1 MYFQKDY
8 VLRVIEQFGF
18 FFRRL
23 KEKLELTEQLKDL
36 GAFSRE
42 KIGMTPEAALAL
54 KDETLNGL
62 LDARALFL
70 LTEVLFILA
79 RLTEGKDPDRAG
91 EIDLRTLRLLSSLHG
106 EDELAAVRSGRLRE
120 LACRLRDAMSPDDF
134 LACARFFLNGGY
146 YADTEDMVF
155 LAAQTSDKAHRDYY
169 VQQGLAL
176 LYNMRV
182 LPDDVLLPGGMS
194 RQDIGESIADLR
206 KMNLE

>member
-23 KEKLELTEQLKDL
+23 KEKLELTEQRKDL

-62 LDARALFL
+62 LDARAIFL

-91 EIDLRTLRLLSSLHG
+91 EIDLRTLRLLASLHG

-120 LACRLRDAMSPDDF
+120 LACRLRDAMSSSPSK
-134 LACARFFLNGGY
+134 L
-146 YADTEDMVF
+146 V
-155 LAAQTSDKAHRDYY
+155 AAMKIP
-169 VQQGLAL
+169 LKF
-176 LYNMRV
+176 
-182 LPDDVLLPGGMS
+182 
-194 RQDIGESIADLR
+194 SI
-206 KMNLE
+206 

>member
-62 LDARALFL
+62 LDAR
-70 LTEVLFILA
+70 
-79 RLTEGKDPDRAG
+79 
-91 EIDLRTLRLLSSLHG
+91 
-106 EDELAAVRSGRLRE
+106 
-120 LACRLRDAMSPDDF
+120 SPDDF

-155 LAAQTSDKAHRDYY
+155 LAAQTSGKAHHDYY

-194 RQDIGESIADLR
+194 RQDIGESIADLQ

>member
-62 LDARALFL
+62 LDARAIFL

-91 EIDLRTLRLLSSLHG
+91 EIRRILRRHRGHG
-106 EDELAAVRSGRLRE
+106 VPRR
-120 LACRLRDAMSPDDF
+120 
-134 LACARFFLNGGY
+134 
-146 YADTEDMVF
+146 
-155 LAAQTSDKAHRDYY
+155 
-169 VQQGLAL
+169 
-176 LYNMRV
+176 
-182 LPDDVLLPGGMS
+182 
-194 RQDIGESIADLR
+194 ADLR
-206 KMNLE
+206 